1 MGAIV
6 CLRKMPS
13 KCSECIFADKEVEYC
28 RLRNSS
34 INAGKIRNVR
44 MPLCL
49 LENEG
54 EYLTRKKEQ
63 LKRIVKLTIC
73 RMMSLDTAW
82 KEPYR
87 SLVKR

>member
-1 MGAIV
+1 MGAII

-63 LKRIVKLTIC
+63 LKRIVKNGKQREIKK
-73 RMMSLDTAW
+73 SIIGSKKAN
-82 KEPYR
+82 YR
-87 SLVKR
+87 